1 MKTAKQKLSEKYV
14 QSVYVIRVKGNN
26 GYVMID
32 ENTTDDI
39 EQARAFQY
47 AEALEYVKGF
57 ENTYQIV
64 KYNPTAEDIE
74 DSEPQLCSDM
84 TEEEIRIENNLE
96 DNFMISRG
104 K

>member
-1 MKTAKQKLSEKYV
+1 MKTAKQKLSEQYV

-64 KYNPTAEDIE
+64 KYNPSATDTDTDIE
-74 DSEPQLCSDM
+74 SEDE
-84 TEEEIRIENNLE
+84 TNDRNIE
-96 DNFMISRG
+96 DNYTMSRG

>member
-1 MKTAKQKLSEKYV
+1 MKTAKQKLSEQYV

-39 EQARAFQY
+39 EQARAFEY

-64 KYNPTAEDIE
+64 KYNPTANDTDTDIE
-74 DSEPQLCSDM
+74 SEDELFSINEKSNDDDIDCVK
-84 TEEEIRIENNLE
+84 EGGRL
-96 DNFMISRG
+96 
-104 K
+104 

>member
-1 MKTAKQKLSEKYV
+1 MKTAKQKLSEQYV

-64 KYNPTAEDIE
+64 KYNPSEDTDLESE
-74 DSEPQLCSDM
+74 DEMNDEFSLP
-84 TEEEIRIENNLE
+84 RWKLE
-96 DNFMISRG
+96 DKAEANRH
-104 K
+104 

>member
-1 MKTAKQKLSEKYV
+1 MKTAKQKLSEQYV
-14 QSVYVIRVKGNN
+14 QSVYVIKVKGNN

-47 AEALEYVKGF
+47 AEALEYAKGF

-64 KYNPTAEDIE
+64 KYNPSEDTDLESE
-74 DSEPQLCSDM
+74 DEMNDEFSLP
-84 TEEEIRIENNLE
+84 RWKLE
-96 DNFMISRG
+96 DKAEANRH
-104 K
+104 

>member
-1 MKTAKQKLSEKYV
+1 MKTAKQKLSEQYV

-47 AEALEYVKGF
+47 AEALGYAKGF

-64 KYNPTAEDIE
+64 KYSPTDTDLESEDEMFSINE
-74 DSEPQLCSDM
+74 KSNDDDIDCVKEGGRL
-84 TEEEIRIENNLE
+84 
-96 DNFMISRG
+96 
-104 K
+104 

>member
-1 MKTAKQKLSEKYV
+1 MKTAKQKLSEQYV
-14 QSVYVIRVKGNN
+14 QSVYVIKVKGNN

-64 KYNPTAEDIE
+64 KYNPGEDTDLESE
-74 DSEPQLCSDM
+74 DELFTINEKSNDDDIDCVK
-84 TEEEIRIENNLE
+84 EEGRL
-96 DNFMISRG
+96 
-104 K
+104 